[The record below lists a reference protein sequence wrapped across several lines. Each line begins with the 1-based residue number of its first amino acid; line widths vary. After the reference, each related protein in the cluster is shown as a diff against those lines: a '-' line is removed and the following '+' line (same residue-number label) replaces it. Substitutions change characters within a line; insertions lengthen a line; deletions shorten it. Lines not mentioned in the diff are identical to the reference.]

1 MTAIVATGLGMRYGK
16 RIALRDC
23 SMEIASGTVTA
34 LVGPNG
40 AGKTTLL
47 LLAAGLLA
55 PTAGTI
61 TVLDQTPHRDVE
73 LISRIGFVA
82 QDVPLYGS
90 FTVAEMLRF
99 GQRMNHRWDQQLAQ
113 QRMEKLQIP
122 LNQRVHEL
130 SGGQRAQVSLALAL
144 GKRPEI
150 LLLDE
155 PLASLDPLARREFMR
170 VVMETAAD
178 SKITIVLSSHL
189 VADLERVCDHL
200 VVLSS
205 SRTQVV
211 GEIGALLDSHRVLV
225 GPHCYSAEIDITGV
239 ASIVERTDLERQTSL
254 LVRTN
259 GPILDPRWTSEPVT
273 LEDLVLAYLARPGA
287 TALPAPRALTQA
299 SAS

>member
-23 SMEIASGTVTA
+23 SMEIPSGSVTA

-47 LLAAGLLA
+47 LLAAGLLT
-55 PTAGTI
+55 PTAGAI
-61 TVLDQTPHRDVE
+61 TVLDRTPHRDVE

-99 GQRMNHRWDQQLAQ
+99 GQKMNHRWDHQLAQ
-113 QRMEKLQIP
+113 QRMENLQIP
-122 LNQRVHEL
+122 LNQQVREL

-144 GKRPEI
+144 GKKPDI

-189 VADLERVCDHL
+189 VADLERMCDHL

-211 GEIGALLDSHRVLV
+211 GEIGTLLDSHRVLV
-225 GPHCYSAEIDITGV
+225 GPRCDSGEPEIAGV
-239 ASIVERTDLERQTSL
+239 ASIVERTDSERQTSL

-259 GPILDPRWTSEPVT
+259 GPILDPKWTSEPVT

-287 TALPAPRALTQA
+287 TALPAPRAMTSV

>member
-1 MTAIVATGLGMRYGK
+1 MTAIIATGLGMRYGK

-23 SMEIASGTVTA
+23 SMEILSGTVTA

-61 TVLDQTPHRDVE
+61 TVLDRTPHRDVE

-225 GPHCYSAEIDITGV
+225 GPHCDSGEIDIAGV
-239 ASIVERTDLERQTSL
+239 ASIVEKTDSERQTSL

-259 GPILDPRWTSEPVT
+259 GPILDPRWTSTPVT

>member
-23 SMEIASGTVTA
+23 SMEIPSGSVTA

-47 LLAAGLLA
+47 LLAAGLLT
-55 PTAGTI
+55 PTAGAI
-61 TVLDQTPHRDVE
+61 TVLDRTPHRDVE

-99 GQRMNHRWDQQLAQ
+99 GQKMNHRWDHQLAQ

-144 GKRPEI
+144 GKKPDI

-178 SKITIVLSSHL
+178 SEITIVLSSHL

-205 SRTQVV
+205 ARTQVV
-211 GEIGALLDSHRVLV
+211 GEIAPLLESHRVLV
-225 GPHCYSAEIDITGV
+225 GPHCDSGEPGIAGV
-239 ASIVERTDLERQTSL
+239 ASIVERTDSERQTSL

-259 GPILDPRWTSEPVT
+259 GPILDPKWTSEPVT

-287 TALPAPRALTQA
+287 TALPAPRAMTRA

>member
-23 SMEIASGTVTA
+23 SMEIPSGSVTA

-47 LLAAGLLA
+47 LLAAGLLT
-55 PTAGTI
+55 PTAGAI
-61 TVLDQTPHRDVE
+61 TVLDRTPHRDVE

-99 GQRMNHRWDQQLAQ
+99 GQKMNHRWDHQLAQ

-144 GKRPEI
+144 GKKPDI

-178 SKITIVLSSHL
+178 SEITIVLSSHL

-205 SRTQVV
+205 ARTQVV
-211 GEIGALLDSHRVLV
+211 GEIAALLESHRVLV
-225 GPHCYSAEIDITGV
+225 GPHCDSGEPGIAGV
-239 ASIVERTDLERQTSL
+239 ASIVERTDSERQTSL

-259 GPILDPRWTSEPVT
+259 GPILDPKWTSEPVT

-287 TALPAPRALTQA
+287 TALPAPRAMTRA

>member
-1 MTAIVATGLGMRYGK
+1 MSAIVATGLGMRYGK

-23 SMEIASGTVTA
+23 SLEIPVGSITA

-47 LLAAGLLA
+47 LLAAGLLG
-55 PTAGTI
+55 PTSGTI
-61 TVLDQTPHRDVE
+61 TVLDRTPTKDAE
-73 LISRIGFVA
+73 LIPNIGFVA
-82 QDVPLYGS
+82 QDIPLYGS

-99 GQRMNHRWDQQLAQ
+99 GQKLNHRWDQEFAQ
-113 QRMEKLQIP
+113 QRLEKLQIP
-122 LNQRVHEL
+122 LTQRIREL

-144 GKRPEI
+144 GKKPDI

-155 PLASLDPLARREFMR
+155 PLASLDPLARRDFMR

-205 SRTQVV
+205 ARTQVV
-211 GEIGALLDSHRVLV
+211 GEIGALLEGHRLLV
-225 GPHCYSAEIDITGV
+225 GPRCDSGDPDIAGV
-239 ASIVERTDLERQTSL
+239 ASIVERTDSERQTSFV
-254 LVRTN
+254 VRTN
-259 GPILDPRWTSEPVT
+259 GPVLDPKWTTGPVT
-273 LEDLVLAYLARPGA
+273 LEDLVLAYLARPSA
-287 TALPAPRALTQA
+287 TSLPGPRVLARA

>member
-23 SMEIASGTVTA
+23 SMEISSGTVTA

-47 LLAAGLLA
+47 LLAAGLIA

-61 TVLDQTPHRDVE
+61 TVLDRTPHRDVE

-99 GQRMNHRWDQQLAQ
+99 GQKMNHRWDHELAQ

-122 LNQRVHEL
+122 LNQRVREL

-144 GKRPEI
+144 GKRPDI

-189 VADLERVCDHL
+189 LTDLERVCDHL

-205 SRTQVV
+205 ARTQVV

-225 GPHCYSAEIDITGV
+225 GPRCDSSEPDIAGV
-239 ASIVERTDLERQTSL
+239 ASIVERTDSERQTSL
-254 LVRTN
+254 VVRTN
-259 GPILDPRWTSEPVT
+259 GPIRDSRWTSEPVT

-287 TALPAPRALTQA
+287 TALPAPRAMTQA

>member
-23 SMEIASGTVTA
+23 SMEIALGTVTA

-61 TVLDQTPHRDVE
+61 TVLDRTPHRDVE

-211 GEIGALLDSHRVLV
+211 GEIGALLDSHCVLV
-225 GPHCYSAEIDITGV
+225 GPHCDSGEIDIAGV
-239 ASIVERTDLERQTSL
+239 ASIVERTDSERQTSL

-259 GPILDPRWTSEPVT
+259 GSILDPRWTSTPVT
-273 LEDLVLAYLARPGA
+273 LEDLVLAYLGRPGA

>member
-1 MTAIVATGLGMRYGK
+1 MTALVAAGLGMRYGK
-16 RIALRDC
+16 RVALSDC
-23 SMEIASGTVTA
+23 SFEIPRGSVTA

-47 LLAAGLLA
+47 LLAAGLLR
-55 PTAGTI
+55 PTSGTVSVLGRIPYRDAG
-61 TVLDQTPHRDVE
+61 

-99 GQRMNHRWDQQLAQ
+99 GQKMNSGWDDEIVR
-113 QRMEKLQIP
+113 QRMAKLGIP
-122 LNQRVHEL
+122 LNQRVREL

-170 VVMETAAD
+170 VMMETAAD
-178 SKITIVLSSHL
+178 GAITIVLSSHL
-189 VADLERVCDHL
+189 VADLERICDHL

-205 SRTQVV
+205 SRTRVV
-211 GEIGALLDSHRVLV
+211 GEISALLDDHRILM
-225 GPHCYSAEIDITGV
+225 GPRCDADAPTIGGV
-239 ASIVERTDLERQTSL
+239 ASIVERTDSMRQTTL
-254 LVRTN
+254 LVRTR
-259 GPILDPRWTSEPVT
+259 GPILDPVWSSDTVT
-273 LEDLVLAYLARPGA
+273 LEDLVLAYLARPA
-287 TALPAPRALTQA
+287 VTALPAPRLITTDVA
-299 SAS
+299 S

>member
-225 GPHCYSAEIDITGV
+225 GPHCDSGEIDIAGV

>member
-23 SMEIASGTVTA
+23 SMEIPSGTVTA

-61 TVLDQTPHRDVE
+61 TVLDRTPHRDVE

-99 GQRMNHRWDQQLAQ
+99 GQKMNHRWDQQLAH

-122 LNQRVHEL
+122 LNQQVHEL

-144 GKRPEI
+144 GKKPDI

-178 SKITIVLSSHL
+178 SEITIVLSSHL

-225 GPHCYSAEIDITGV
+225 GPHRDSGEPDIAGV
-239 ASIVERTDLERQTSL
+239 ASIVERTDSERQTSL

-259 GPILDPRWTSEPVT
+259 GPILDPKWTSEPVT

-287 TALPAPRALTQA
+287 TALPAPRAMTQA
-299 SAS
+299 SAW

>member
-225 GPHCYSAEIDITGV
+225 GPHCDSAEIDIAGV
-239 ASIVERTDLERQTSL
+239 ASIVERTNSERQTSL

>member
-34 LVGPNG
+34 LIGPNG

-47 LLAAGLLA
+47 LLAGGLLA

-82 QDVPLYGS
+82 QDVPLYGT

-189 VADLERVCDHL
+189 VADLERVCDHV

-225 GPHCYSAEIDITGV
+225 GSHCDSGEIDIAGV
-239 ASIVERTDLERQTSL
+239 ASIVERTDSERQTSL

-259 GPILDPRWTSEPVT
+259 GPIRDSAWTSTPVT

>member
-23 SMEIASGTVTA
+23 SMEIPSGTVTA

-40 AGKTTLL
+40 AGKTTFL
-47 LLAAGLLA
+47 LLASGLLA

-61 TVLDQTPHRDVE
+61 TVLGRTPDRDAG

-99 GQRMNHRWDQQLAQ
+99 GQKMNLRWDEHLAQ

-122 LNQRVHEL
+122 LDQRVHEL

-144 GKRPEI
+144 GKKPDI

-189 VADLERVCDHL
+189 VADLERMCDHL

-225 GPHCYSAEIDITGV
+225 GPRCDSGEPDIAGV
-239 ASIVERTDLERQTSL
+239 ASIVERTDSERQTSL

-259 GPILDPRWTSEPVT
+259 GTIHDPKWTSEPVT

-287 TALPAPRALTQA
+287 SALPAPRVMAQA

>member
-122 LNQRVHEL
+122 LNQRI
-130 SGGQRAQVSLALAL
+130 
-144 GKRPEI
+144 P
-150 LLLDE
+150 
-155 PLASLDPLARREFMR
+155 
-170 VVMETAAD
+170 
-178 SKITIVLSSHL
+178 
-189 VADLERVCDHL
+189 
-200 VVLSS
+200 
-205 SRTQVV
+205 
-211 GEIGALLDSHRVLV
+211 
-225 GPHCYSAEIDITGV
+225 
-239 ASIVERTDLERQTSL
+239 
-254 LVRTN
+254 
-259 GPILDPRWTSEPVT
+259 
-273 LEDLVLAYLARPGA
+273 
-287 TALPAPRALTQA
+287 
-299 SAS
+299 

>member
-23 SMEIASGTVTA
+23 SMEIPSGTVTA

-61 TVLDQTPHRDVE
+61 TVLDRTPHRDVE

-90 FTVAEMLRF
+90 LTVAEMLRF
-99 GQRMNHRWDQQLAQ
+99 GQKMNRRWDQQLAQ
-113 QRMEKLQIP
+113 QRMEKVQIP
-122 LNQRVHEL
+122 LNQQVHEL

-144 GKRPEI
+144 GKKPDI

-178 SKITIVLSSHL
+178 SEITIVLSSHL

-225 GPHCYSAEIDITGV
+225 GPHCDSGGPDIGGV
-239 ASIVERTDLERQTSL
+239 ATIVERTDSERQTSL

-259 GPILDPRWTSEPVT
+259 GPILDPKWTSQPVT

-287 TALPAPRALTQA
+287 TALPAPRAMTQA

>member
-225 GPHCYSAEIDITGV
+225 GPHCDSGEIDIAGV
-239 ASIVERTDLERQTSL
+239 ASIVERTDSERQTSL

>member
-1 MTAIVATGLGMRYGK
+1 MTAVVATGLGMRYGK
-16 RIALRDC
+16 RTALRDC
-23 SMEIASGTVTA
+23 SMEIPSGSVTA

-47 LLAAGLLA
+47 LLAAGLLT

-61 TVLDQTPHRDVE
+61 TVLDRTPHRDVE

-90 FTVAEMLRF
+90 FTVADMLRF
-99 GQRMNHRWDQQLAQ
+99 GQEMNHRWDQQLAQ

-211 GEIGALLDSHRVLV
+211 GEIGALVDSHRVLV
-225 GPHCYSAEIDITGV
+225 GPHCDSGEIDIAGV
-239 ASIVERTDLERQTSL
+239 ASIVERTDSERQTSL

-287 TALPAPRALTQA
+287 TALPAPRALSQA
-299 SAS
+299 SAP

>member
-16 RIALRDC
+16 RVALRDC
-23 SMEIASGTVTA
+23 SMEIPSGSVTA

-55 PTAGTI
+55 PTSGTI
-61 TVLDQTPHRDVE
+61 TVLDRTPHRDVE

-99 GQRMNHRWDQQLAQ
+99 GQKMNHHWDQQLAQ

-122 LNQRVHEL
+122 LNQQVHEL

-144 GKRPEI
+144 GKKPDI

-189 VADLERVCDHL
+189 VADLERMCDHL

-211 GEIGALLDSHRVLV
+211 GEIGALLGSHRVLV
-225 GPHCYSAEIDITGV
+225 GPHCDSGEPDVAGV
-239 ASIVERTDLERQTSL
+239 ASIVERTDSERQTSL

-259 GPILDPRWTSEPVT
+259 GPILDPGWTSEPVT

-287 TALPAPRALTQA
+287 TALPAPRAMTQA